1 MKNNSTKYC
10 VLVIYSVAIKRFLR
24 NLLIIAIF
32 LGYHDNRNEKYQ
44 NRTENQIKSHLYDIR
59 YEKNQLN
66 PFIEN
71 FRKKWQGLP

>member
-1 MKNNSTKYC
+1 MKNISTKYC

-24 NLLIIAIF
+24 NLMIIAIF
-32 LGYHDNRNEKYQ
+32 LGYHDNRKEKYQ
-44 NRTENQIKSHLYDIR
+44 NRTKNQIKGHLYDFR

>member
-1 MKNNSTKYC
+1 MKNISTKLC

-32 LGYHDNRNEKYQ
+32 LGYHDNRNDKNQ

-66 PFIEN
+66 PYFEN